1 MSHDD
6 AKPQAVEIHHAH
18 RDVTGGW
25 LRPAVFGAM
34 DGLVS
39 NAALMAGVAGG
50 VASSGGARSS
60 IVLAGFAGLAAGAF
74 SMAAGEYVSVRA
86 QSESALAEIESE
98 RRELAERP
106 EAELAELIE
115 SYVARGVARPLATD
129 FATAISADPEQALAV
144 HIRDEVG
151 IHPDEL
157 PSPWVAGSSSFAAF
171 AVGAFVPL
179 LPYLLGLGTSNAV
192 TLAVSQALA
201 VAALFAC
208 GAMVSRVTTRGWLY
222 SGVRQAAIGVFAGLL
237 TYALGHLAGSAVG

>member
-6 AKPQAVEIHHAH
+6 AKPLAVEIHHAH

-60 IVLAGFAGLAAGAF
+60 IILAGFAGLAAGAF

-208 GAMVSRVTTRGWLY
+208 GALVSRVTTRGWLY
-222 SGVRQAAIGVFAGLL
+222 SGVRQAAIGVCAGVL